1 MMNSEAMINR
11 GFEMTEK
18 TMASF
23 YDTWS
28 LILGSLTWSQEQMD
42 KLVQKYMEQ
51 KKVAREDAVKFVAEL
66 ADQAKK
72 YQQQFGDAVK
82 ETVVSTSQ
90 NTTIPNLYCTGDLSR
105 RIDELSKK
113 VDNLSN
119 QG

>member
-1 MMNSEAMINR
+1 MMNSEEMLNR

-28 LILGSLTWSQEQMD
+28 LILGSITWSQEQMD
-42 KLVQKYMEQ
+42 KLVQKHMEQ
-51 KKVAREDAVKFVAEL
+51 KKVAREDAVKFVEEL
-66 ADQAKK
+66 AEQARK
-72 YQQQFGDAVK
+72 YQQQFNETVK
-82 ETVVSTSQ
+82 ETVVSTTQ
-90 NTTIPNLYCTGDLSR
+90 NTTIPNMYCTSDLSQ